1 MGGSNLWS
9 CLCIK
14 SRMRMYVFHV
24 KHSMG
29 CAVTIDAQPQ
39 KCKGVDEASYRDGW
53 GGGGIGRGGS
63 TSDSLHKSGSV
74 SELKRMIICF

>member
-29 CAVTIDAQPQ
+29 CAATIDAQPQ

-53 GGGGIGRGGS
+53 VGVVLEGVAVLQIHCIRVGQ
-63 TSDSLHKSGSV
+63 
-74 SELKRMIICF
+74 